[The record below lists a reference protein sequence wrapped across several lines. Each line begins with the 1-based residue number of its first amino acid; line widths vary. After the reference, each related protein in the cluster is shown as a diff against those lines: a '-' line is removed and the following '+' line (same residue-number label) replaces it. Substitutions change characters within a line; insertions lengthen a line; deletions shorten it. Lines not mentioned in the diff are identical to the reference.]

1 MKLLKNAG
9 KSLLGLPSV
18 PQENWKFNRLTLA
31 FKGNLKQYEKDF
43 LDDYFQKSLNP
54 FRFSIILALFF
65 YGIFAILDAISIP
78 DLKNIF
84 WFIRFAIIYPCLVA
98 VFLYSYSKSFK
109 KYMQVVLSGI
119 MYLTG
124 LGIIVMFIFA
134 ARLVNDYSYYAGLL
148 LIFIFGYTFIRARFI
163 YATIAGWSIVIT
175 YEISAIWLTEN
186 PVEVLVN
193 NNYFFISANV
203 IGMFIGY
210 FLELSARKDFYLR
223 KLLQTEQEKVKA
235 ANNELELR
243 VEERTEQ
250 LTDANRDLKKEIE
263 IRKQYERER
272 ADLEAQLFQLQK
284 METIGTLAGGI
295 AHDFNNILTPIMGY
309 TEMALEEL
317 PLESTLRYD
326 VEQINHAAIRGKDL
340 VQQILTF
347 SREVDFDK
355 NPIQMNLVIK
365 EALNLVRASLPKTIE
380 IKHNLNHNT
389 GTILADA
396 THMHQIIMNLCTNAY
411 HAMTETGGVLS
422 VNLKAVD
429 LSKKLSNQFSHL
441 KKGKYLKLEISDT
454 GHGMDKKTMERI
466 FEPFFTNKE
475 VGKGSG
481 LGLSVVHGIVS
492 NYGGAIAVDSIPGK
506 GSTFTIYLPQ
516 FSEETH
522 HKNETNE
529 KLARG
534 SEHILFVD
542 DEKEITYMGK
552 KMLES
557 LGYNVDIRSNS
568 QSALK
573 EFKANPSKYDLL
585 VTDQAMPKM
594 LGTELAAKMKE
605 IRPEL
610 KVIVITGYSDTFKD
624 ILYTKNGISEII
636 YKPIILRDFSK
647 VIRRVLDDQK
657 N

>member
-1 MKLLKNAG
+1 
-9 KSLLGLPSV
+9 
-18 PQENWKFNRLTLA
+18 
-31 FKGNLKQYEKDF
+31 
-43 LDDYFQKSLNP
+43 
-54 FRFSIILALFF
+54 
-65 YGIFAILDAISIP
+65 
-78 DLKNIF
+78 
-84 WFIRFAIIYPCLVA
+84 
-98 VFLYSYSKSFK
+98 
-109 KYMQVVLSGI
+109 
-119 MYLTG
+119 
-124 LGIIVMFIFA
+124 
-134 ARLVNDYSYYAGLL
+134 
-148 LIFIFGYTFIRARFI
+148 
-163 YATIAGWSIVIT
+163 
-175 YEISAIWLTEN
+175 
-186 PVEVLVN
+186 
-193 NNYFFISANV
+193 
-203 IGMFIGY
+203 MFIGY